1 MIEKDEIKDFLEMN
15 MDVDTDKVVDYV
27 YNLKKERDKYYESTL
42 ELRDILSRSVS
53 KDRYNNIVK
62 KYNELLKKRGIK

>member
-62 KYNELLKKRGIK
+62 KYNDLLKKRGIK